1 MFKKLVIPAFFSR
14 NIYLLVI
21 AAWLITLSF
30 LIDNYWSSHS
40 SLQSVQKKMTRYVQ
54 DSEED
59 FAEILKDSSLY
70 FLNRRK
76 PLALDT
82 RQELASKDYY
92 IFLYQAGTN
101 ATPVL
106 KYWNTQNVVPD
117 VGILTAPVNAGF
129 TQLPNGFYVWNKF
142 DKAGTLAVALIPVKW
157 NYVVDNDYLVN
168 NFVDNPSTGLQ
179 YDIFPGGALQGNVN
193 SMHEVPL
200 FYLVEKRTGVIRK
213 DNVLSVWFR
222 FVAALFIMLFIH
234 LCAVYISISKR
245 FLYGFL
251 FLTGTVIFLR
261 FLSYL
266 IPIPLNMRQLELF
279 DPTIYGSNF
288 ILRSLGDLLIN
299 AVLFVWIVMFSRQQ
313 LQEKRIAFKLQYPN
327 QKWVL
332 LAAGAFTM
340 LGATFMAVHVIRS
353 LVADSQISFDVINF
367 FSLNVYSV
375 IGFVILCCIAVGYY
389 FLCQLVLYFTSP
401 FFSRRF
407 IELYL
412 AVTILGLMLLSLG
425 INMLNGDLQIF
436 SVCWLLFFLFLINTS
451 YLKLLTT
458 RIVSSKLVF
467 WIFFFSIS
475 MTVLIVVENTEK
487 EIRSRKHYAEVLATK
502 TNPASEA
509 MLKSMLTDFR
519 LDFLSNNFNRLK
531 DRVENETL
539 KDSLIKNNS
548 IGYNNRYDTRIYAY
562 DEKQHSLFNE
572 DNSSYNQ
579 LNSILNTQSK
589 GTSVPG
595 LFYYDESYDRFNYI
609 SKKVVTDTSGL
620 LLGTVMILVSPKK
633 IQKDLPFPDMF
644 SRGSSASI
652 ENSSVYA
659 FAIYNDNKL
668 INSHNDYPFATSINT
683 PEFSGNEYKLV
694 KKSNSKKSDSDE
706 LWYNVGGKKY
716 IVIVKENRQLL
727 ESITLFSY
735 FFCAFLLLTA
745 ALWLLT
751 IFVTSRMNPQ
761 KLRNYWQL
769 SIRNQIHG
777 IIIFISALSFIV
789 IGVATILFF
798 ISRYE
803 SNNQEKLSRAIQI
816 MKNQVSGS
824 LSEGWKLT
832 DSMLVVDRNAGQF
845 ANKNIMNIAEIH
857 GVDVNIYD
865 LNGDLKVASL
875 AYPYLNGIVS
885 RKMEPSAYF
894 HLNEQKEVQYFQKE
908 HIGKLQYVS
917 SYVPVFDNFGN
928 TAAYLNIPYFTSEK
942 KLEDEIANFL
952 VTIINLNAFIFLM
965 AGIVSLFITNRITES
980 FSVISEKMKRI
991 NLGKIN
997 EAIQWNRNDEIGSLV
1012 KEYNKMLAKLDESAA
1027 ALAKTEREGAWREMA
1042 KQVAHEIKNPLT
1054 PMKLSMQFLQ
1064 RSIQNNSPDVK
1075 ALTVSV
1081 ANTMVEQIDHLS
1093 NIASEFSQFANIENA
1108 NKETLDI
1115 NEVLFSIKQLH
1126 EPNEQISMYWRL
1138 IDQPIHIHADK
1149 THINRL
1155 FTNLI
1160 QNALQSVRQN
1170 IRPNIEVE
1178 ETLGESEVIIK
1189 IKDNG
1194 EGIADSIQS
1203 EIFTPNFTT
1212 KTSGTGLGLA
1222 MCKRIVEQMNGRIW
1236 FETSTNGTIF
1246 FIQLPL
1252 SSG

>member
-1 MFKKLVIPAFFSR
+1 MFKKIAFPPFFTK

-30 LIDNYWSSHS
+30 LIDNYWSTHS
-40 SLQSVQKKMTRYVQ
+40 SLQSVHKKITHYVH
-54 DSEED
+54 DAEED
-59 FAEILKDSSLY
+59 FSEMMRDERMY
-70 FLNRRK
+70 FLNSGEKLDEETRTD
-76 PLALDT
+76 LANN
-82 RQELASKDYY
+82 DYFV
-92 IFLYQAGTN
+92 FLYQPDTAGI
-101 ATPVL
+101 PVL
-106 KYWNTQNVVPD
+106 KYWNTQIVVPD
-117 VGILTAPVNAGF
+117 AGILTASLKAGF
-129 TQLPNGFYVWNKF
+129 APISNGFYVWNKF
-142 DKAGTLAVALIPVKW
+142 DSAGILAVALIPVKW
-157 NYVVDNDYLVN
+157 NFIVNNDYLQN
-168 NFVDNPSTGLQ
+168 TFVDNPQTGLQ
-179 YDIFPGGALQGNVN
+179 YDIFPGSALQGNV
-193 SMHEVPL
+193 SSLHSLPL
-200 FYLVEKRTGVIRK
+200 FYLVEKRVGFIQK
-213 DNVLSVWFR
+213 DNLFSVWFR
-222 FVAALFIMLFIH
+222 VVAAILVLLFIH
-234 LCAVYISISKR
+234 LCAVYISVNRR

-251 FLTGTVIFLR
+251 FLFGTVVLLR
-261 FLSYL
+261 ILSYL
-266 IPIPLNMRQLELF
+266 FPIPLNFRQLELF
-279 DPTIYGSNF
+279 DPTIYASNF
-288 ILRSLGDLLIN
+288 ILSSLGDLLIN
-299 AVLFVWIVMFSRQQ
+299 SVLFVWIVMFTRQQ
-313 LQEKRIAFKLQYPN
+313 LQEKNITVHLQHP
-327 QKWVL
+327 QHKWVL
-332 LAAGAFTM
+332 LAAGSFTL
-340 LGATFMAVHVIRS
+340 LGATFTAVHIIRS
-353 LVADSQISFDVINF
+353 LVSDSQISFDVINF
-367 FSLNVYSV
+367 FSLNIYSV

-389 FLCQLVLYFTSP
+389 FLSQLILFFMTP
-401 FFSRRF
+401 FFPGRF
-407 IELYL
+407 VELYL
-412 AVTILGLMLLSLG
+412 SVAVLGLMLLSLG
-425 INMLNGDLQIF
+425 IPVLAGDLQIF
-436 SVCWLLFFLFLINTS
+436 SVCWLLFFLFFLKTS
-451 YLKLLTT
+451 YLQLFTA

-475 MTVLIVVENTEK
+475 MTALIVVENTDK

-502 TNPASEA
+502 TNPASEV

-519 LDFLSNNFNRLK
+519 LDFLADNFERLK
-531 DRVENETL
+531 DSLGNAVI

-562 DEKQHSLFNE
+562 DQNGDPLFNQ
-572 DNSSYNQ
+572 DNTKYNQ

-609 SKKVVTDTSGL
+609 SKKVVTDTAGK
-620 LLGTVMILVSPKK
+620 LLGSLIILVSPKK
-633 IQKDLPFPDMF
+633 IQKELPFPDMF
-644 SRGSSASI
+644 SRGSTASI

-668 INSHNDYPFATSINT
+668 INSHNDYPFATSIDPPPFN
-683 PEFSGNEYKLV
+683 GDEYTLV
-694 KKSNSKKSDSDE
+694 QKANSDE
-706 LWYNVGGKKY
+706 LWYKVAGNKF
-716 IVIVKENRQLL
+716 IVIVKENRLSL

-745 ALWLLT
+745 VFWLLT
-751 IFVTSRMNPQ
+751 VFITSRLNPQ

-777 IIIFISALSFIV
+777 IIIFISALSFVV

-803 SNNQEKLSRAIQI
+803 SNNREKLSRAIQI

-824 LSEGWKLT
+824 LSEGWQLT
-832 DSMLVVDRNAGQF
+832 DSMLVVDRNVSQAV
-845 ANKNIMNIAEIH
+845 NRNIINIAEIH
-857 GVDVNIYD
+857 GVDVNLYD
-865 LNGDLKVASL
+865 LNGDLKLASL

-885 RKMEPSAYF
+885 RKMEPTAYH
-894 HLNEQKEVQYFQKE
+894 HLHEQKEVQYFQKE
-908 HIGKLQYVS
+908 HVGKLQYMS
-917 SYVPVFDNFGN
+917 SYVPVSDNRGN
-928 TAAYLNIPYFTSEK
+928 TAAYLNIPYYTSEK

-965 AGIVSLFITNRITES
+965 AGIVALFITNRITES

-1012 KEYNKMLAKLDESAA
+1012 NEYNKMLAKLDESAA

-1064 RSIQNNSPDVK
+1064 RSIQNNSADVK
-1075 ALTVSV
+1075 ALTISV

-1115 NEVLFSIKQLH
+1115 NEVLHSIKQLH
-1126 EPNEQISMYWRL
+1126 EANENITVHWEL
-1138 IDQPIHIHADK
+1138 THQPILIFADK
-1149 THINRL
+1149 THVNRL

-1160 QNALQSVRQN
+1160 QNALQSVKEGM
-1170 IRPNIEVE
+1170 RPTIGVAQ
-1178 ETLGESEVIIK
+1178 TLTESQVLIQIS
-1189 IKDNG
+1189 DNG
-1194 EGIADSIQS
+1194 EGIADNIQS

-1236 FETSTNGTIF
+1236 FETANSGTSF

-1252 SSG
+1252 LTD